1 MLCATTGAQ
10 AYTRG
15 AHTQAYTRVAHTQAY
30 TRVTHTQAYTRV
42 TRAQAYT
49 RVTRAQAYTRVT
61 LAQAYMHAYLP
72 FVAISIQVEVRESLI
87 CTNISVFDSEE
98 IEAETDFFA
107 LLDTG
112 SNPNECMHVCV
123 WCMFL

>member
-15 AHTQAYTRVAHTQAY
+15 AHTQAYTRVAHTKAY
-30 TRVTHTQAYTRV
+30 TRGTR
-42 TRAQAYT
+42 
-49 RVTRAQAYTRVT
+49 
-61 LAQAYMHAYLP
+61 AQAYMHAYLP

-123 WCMFL
+123 WCIFW